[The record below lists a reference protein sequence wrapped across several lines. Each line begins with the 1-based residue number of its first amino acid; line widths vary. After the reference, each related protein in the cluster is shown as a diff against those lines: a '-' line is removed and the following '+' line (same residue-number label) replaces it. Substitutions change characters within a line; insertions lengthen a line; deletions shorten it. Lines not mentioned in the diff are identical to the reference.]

1 MLVGYARTST
11 VEQVTSIEAQQLELR
26 TAGCV
31 KLFVEQVSAIA
42 ARPQLDAALDFV
54 REGDVLVVSKLDRL
68 ARSVIHMCGIVE
80 RLESKS
86 VSLRILNIN
95 MDTSTATG
103 RLMLNTLS
111 AVAAFE
117 REMLLERQKIG
128 IAKAKAEGRF
138 RGRKP
143 TARAKRDDVRRLWSD
158 GLGPVAIAKSL
169 GISRASVYRCLR

>member
-1 MLVGYARTST
+1 
-11 VEQVTSIEAQQLELR
+11 
-26 TAGCV
+26 
-31 KLFVEQVSAIA
+31 
-42 ARPQLDAALDFV
+42 
-54 REGDVLVVSKLDRL
+54 
-68 ARSVIHMCGIVE
+68 MCKIVE

-143 TARAKRDDVRRLWSD
+143 TARAKLEDVRSLWSE